1 MFPNEAYENDIN
13 RAAAAAYTEVL
24 STRPEFQKA
33 ADVEFI
39 YIYKMD
45 INQDGVLELLVES
58 VGDESQGRGLEPYF
72 LTYDG
77 EVRVERIPGI
87 YSSWDA
93 ILTPGL
99 LPMEK
104 KLILDD
110 GGDGGERVQR
120 FSMEDGKFQLERET
134 YIEFEYEGEKAMM
147 RTDLETEKEIK
158 NSIEIEYIQDEDI
171 RKPDALLYPSMK
183 RQHPWNSNIIQWE
196 NIGN

>member
-1 MFPNEAYENDIN
+1 
-13 RAAAAAYTEVL
+13 
-24 STRPEFQKA
+24 
-33 ADVEFI
+33 
-39 YIYKMD
+39 
-45 INQDGVLELLVES
+45 
-58 VGDESQGRGLEPYF
+58 
-72 LTYDG
+72 
-77 EVRVERIPGI
+77 
-87 YSSWDA
+87 
-93 ILTPGL
+93 
-99 LPMEK
+99 MEK

-134 YIEFEYEGEKAMM
+134 YIEFEYEGEKAVM